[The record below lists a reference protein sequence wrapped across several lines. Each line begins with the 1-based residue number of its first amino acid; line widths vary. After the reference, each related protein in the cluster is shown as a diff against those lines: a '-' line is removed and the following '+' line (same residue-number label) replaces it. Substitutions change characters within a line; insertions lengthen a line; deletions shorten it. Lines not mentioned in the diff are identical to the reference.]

1 MSDDPENDG
10 FTAPEL
16 TALDAVRL
24 LCNAI
29 QKVQHFDREQEGI
42 SPACRNAGELILQ
55 DALEY
60 LAWGDTHNARK
71 VMDVYDRWKATGEAP
86 WPWGSDKKPGKDNS

>member
-1 MSDDPENDG
+1 MSKRH
-10 FTAPEL
+10 EL

-29 QKVQHFDREQEGI
+29 QKVQHFDKEQEGI
-42 SPACRNAGELILQ
+42 SPPCKDQGEFILQ

-60 LAWGDTHNARK
+60 LAWGDTHNARAI
-71 VMDVYDRWKATGEAP
+71 MEIYDEWVKTGDAP
-86 WPWGSDKKPGKDNS
+86 WPYGGSEREGQDR

>member
-1 MSDDPENDG
+1 MSDDPKSAES
-10 FTAPEL
+10 TAPEL
-16 TALDAVRL
+16 TALDVVRL

-42 SPACRNAGELILQ
+42 SPPCRNAGELILQ

-71 VMDVYDRWKATGEAP
+71 VMDVYDHWKATGDAP
-86 WPWGSDKKPGKDNS
+86 WPWDSGKTPGDG

>member
-1 MSDDPENDG
+1 MTKRHEI
-10 FTAPEL
+10 

-29 QKVQHFDREQEGI
+29 QKVHHFDREQEGI
-42 SPACRNAGELILQ
+42 SPLCRDPGELMLQ

-60 LAWGDTHNARK
+60 LSWGDTHNAREL
-71 VMDVYDRWKATGEAP
+71 MDKYDEWLKTGVAP
-86 WPWGSDKKPGKDNS
+86 WPYSGE

>member
-1 MSDDPENDG
+1 MGDDRQGEDS
-10 FTAPEL
+10 TAPEL

-29 QKVQHFDREQEGI
+29 QKVQHFDREKEGT
-42 SPACRNAGELILQ
+42 SPACNTVGELILQ

-60 LAWGDTHNARK
+60 LAWGDTHNARQ

-86 WPWGSDKKPGKDNS
+86 WPWNNEKRQGA